1 MSQAYI
7 TLLWLFV
14 FFLPLHQKTSIK
26 ILIPLA
32 LVSIIIARGNLL
44 KKQLLFQFR
53 YPLLLLLIM
62 ILGISYSS
70 NLKEG
75 LAILS
80 NKGFIIPVS
89 FIIAVAGIGIVKIDK
104 VLIIFS
110 AGTITASLVCLIYA
124 VYRDYSQD
132 AYWAYY
138 HLVFTNPINSHPIYM
153 GYFVNFTIV
162 IIYYYF
168 IEGHI
173 QVDFRLRKWLGVLL
187 ISFLIL
193 IHVFLA
199 DRIPLFALILSL
211 TIWFLFHSRSRVRV
225 MVYFGLIAISISLI
239 VFLLKDRTLIFD
251 RFNDLLISQESVG
264 DTKYGGY
271 IERLRLWEAGVK
283 ANDNMLFGVG
293 TGDGTDALLLYYE
306 RNNFD
311 YSYVSEEYNSHN
323 QAIQVY
329 LSYGLLGVMS
339 YLIMTVFPLFK
350 SFRKKTIIEFMFYAP
365 FVIYG
370 LTEVYLGRY
379 QGLGFYFFFYAFFV
393 FNAKENNNE

>member
-1 MSQAYI
+1 
-7 TLLWLFV
+7 
-14 FFLPLHQKTSIK
+14 
-26 ILIPLA
+26 
-32 LVSIIIARGNLL
+32 
-44 KKQLLFQFR
+44 
-53 YPLLLLLIM
+53 
-62 ILGISYSS
+62 
-70 NLKEG
+70 
-75 LAILS
+75 
-80 NKGFIIPVS
+80 
-89 FIIAVAGIGIVKIDK
+89 
-104 VLIIFS
+104 
-110 AGTITASLVCLIYA
+110 
-124 VYRDYSQD
+124 
-132 AYWAYY
+132 
-138 HLVFTNPINSHPIYM
+138 
-153 GYFVNFTIV
+153 
-162 IIYYYF
+162 
-168 IEGHI
+168 
-173 QVDFRLRKWLGVLL
+173 
-187 ISFLIL
+187 
-193 IHVFLA
+193 
-199 DRIPLFALILSL
+199 
-211 TIWFLFHSRSRVRV
+211 